1 MRTEHDRKRRRKQIR
16 KRTLRNLRQR
26 LAETSDPNK
35 RRRLIA
41 RMQRVSRTA
50 PVPEE

>member
-1 MRTEHDRKRRRKQIR
+1 MRTEHDRKRRRKQAR
-16 KRTLRNLRQR
+16 KRKLRYLRRR
-26 LAETSDPNK
+26 LAETSDPNE

-41 RMQRVSRTA
+41 KMQQVSRTA